1 MNLRPDEEQTNE
13 IVEQVKID
21 IYMVQTRGQK
31 GWTQISNIDKFIS
44 LEQIEEL
51 IKKFKKKVGC
61 MGTWNKKENRM
72 EFSGNH
78 KHVIERIL
86 KEDYKIPEEL
96 IVVHG

>member
-1 MNLRPDEEQTNE
+1 MNFRPDEEQQE
-13 IVEQVKID
+13 EVVEQIKID
-21 IYMVQTRGQK
+21 IHMVQTRGQK
-31 GWTQISNIDKFIS
+31 GWTQVSNLNKFIS
-44 LEQIEEL
+44 MEQIEEL

-78 KHVIERIL
+78 KDLLQRIL
-86 KEDYKIPEEL
+86 IDDYSLPEEV